1 MKKIINS
8 VEYDTDLSMLVCMPG
23 GPVNVGVYRH
33 ANNGLFLTISG
44 VGDVLFPLTEAQA
57 EPVINSG
64 VFDIDGGV

>member
-23 GPVNVGVYRH
+23 GPVNAGVYRH
-33 ANNGLFLTISG
+33 ANNELFLTISA

-57 EPVINSG
+57 ELVINSG
-64 VFDIDGGV
+64 VFDIEGGV